1 VIDATRAAMM
11 LALPL
16 TDEKLDSLE
25 RGAGDGEIAGRGR
38 TGGGLLARPSTGCAP
53 VSLPKYSPPMPRPP
67 RGGRGSW
74 QAVRSAAHGPI
85 PLMGIPHQ
93 ESAVGVNPRFGRHTA
108 TCYIRRELSA
118 SPTIREIKNWFGLSA
133 SF

>member
-53 VSLPKYSPPMPRPP
+53 VSLPKISWPQHTGSSDYRVKGCNRS
-67 RGGRGSW
+67 GG
-74 QAVRSAAHGPI
+74 
-85 PLMGIPHQ
+85 
-93 ESAVGVNPRFGRHTA
+93 
-108 TCYIRRELSA
+108 
-118 SPTIREIKNWFGLSA
+118 
-133 SF
+133 